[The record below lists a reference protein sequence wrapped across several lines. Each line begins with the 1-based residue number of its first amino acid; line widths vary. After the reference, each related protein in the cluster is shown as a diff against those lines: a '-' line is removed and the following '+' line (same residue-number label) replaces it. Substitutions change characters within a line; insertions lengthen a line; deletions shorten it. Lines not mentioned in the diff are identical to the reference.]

1 MKRYI
6 LYPVV
11 LFIATCLFSCGVAN
25 SSQMGLDAN
34 SDVTKAVEGKVGGV
48 MVDAA
53 PSNPESSPQFLIRGL
68 SSINAGS
75 APVIVLDGMIYDG
88 PLSAINPSDIKS
100 VKVLKDP
107 SDTVIYGFRGA
118 NGVVVIET
126 KAYGTR
132 SYSGQKQ
139 KK

>member
-1 MKRYI
+1 M
-6 LYPVV
+6 
-11 LFIATCLFSCGVAN
+11 FSCGVTN
-25 SSQMGLDAN
+25 SSLASSDAI

-53 PSNPESSPQFLIRGL
+53 SSNPELPPQFLIRGL

-75 APVIVLDGMIYDG
+75 NPIIVLDGMIYDG
-88 PLSAINPSDIKS
+88 PLSGINPSDIKS

-126 KAYGTR
+126 KAYGNK
-132 SYSGQKQ
+132 SYSGQK

>member
-6 LYPVV
+6 IYPAI
-11 LFIATCLFSCGVAN
+11 LFAATCLFSCGVTN
-25 SSQMGLDAN
+25 SSLASSDAN

-53 PSNPESSPQFLIRGL
+53 SSNPELPPQFLIRGL

-75 APVIVLDGMIYDG
+75 NPVIVLDGMIYDG
-88 PLSAINPSDIKS
+88 PLSGINPSDIKS

-126 KAYGTR
+126 KAYGNK
-132 SYSGQKQ
+132 SYSG
-139 KK
+139 KKKK

>member
-25 SSQMGLDAN
+25 SSQMCLDAN

-126 KAYGTR
+126 KAYGNK
-132 SYSGQKQ
+132 S
-139 KK
+139 

>member
-6 LYPVV
+6 IYPAI
-11 LFIATCLFSCGVAN
+11 LFAATCLFSCGVTN
-25 SSQMGLDAN
+25 SSQMGLGAN

-53 PSNPESSPQFLIRGL
+53 SSNPELPPQFLIRGL

-88 PLSAINPSDIKS
+88 PLNGINPSDIKS

-107 SDTVIYGFRGA
+107 IDTVMYGFRGA

-126 KAYGTR
+126 KAYGNK
-132 SYSGQKQ
+132 SYSGQK

>member
-1 MKRYI
+1 MAPPAI
-6 LYPVV
+6 PQ
-11 LFIATCLFSCGVAN
+11 ATHNCHLTP
-25 SSQMGLDAN
+25 D
-34 SDVTKAVEGKVGGV
+34 
-48 MVDAA
+48 
-53 PSNPESSPQFLIRGL
+53 IGL

-75 APVIVLDGMIYDG
+75 NPIIVLDGMIYDG
-88 PLSAINPSDIKS
+88 PLSGINPSDIKS

-126 KAYGTR
+126 KAYGNK
-132 SYSGQKQ
+132 SYSGQK

>member
-6 LYPVV
+6 IYSVV
-11 LFIATCLFSCGVAN
+11 LFIANCLFSCGVAN

-88 PLSAINPSDIKS
+88 PLSGINPSDIKS

-107 SDTVIYGFRGA
+107 SETVIYGFRGA

-126 KAYGTR
+126 KAYGNK
-132 SYSGQKQ
+132 SYSGQK
-139 KK
+139 K